1 MAKDKAGKAP
11 PESGPADFELH
22 KYDSDRV
29 HELEL
34 NKFSHAL
41 EVERLKILQLVNGG
55 AFTVVVGFSDA
66 LVQSRGDARW
76 LAAAASVGWIAGLA
90 SAAWATQ
97 LTLDWQTSFSK
108 AYNRRRR
115 AIEWRRLRGI
125 SPDRRTRDPE
135 LEGRGDTCLEKAA
148 DDARQR
154 GGELGRRVRRWA
166 MVSVALFA
174 AGALLMTLSLVGAA
188 PA

>member
-1 MAKDKAGKAP
+1 MAKDKAAKA

-66 LVQSRGDARW
+66 LLQSRGDTRW
-76 LAAAASVGWIAGLA
+76 LAAAAIVSWIAGLA

-97 LTLDWQTSFSK
+97 LTLDWQASFST

-125 SPDRRTRDPE
+125 SPDARPRDSG
-135 LEGRGDTCLEKAA
+135 LEDRGDACLEKAA
-148 DDARQR
+148 DDARRR
-154 GGELGRRVRRWA
+154 GGELGHRVKRWA
-166 MVSVALFA
+166 MASVALFVT
-174 AGALLMTLSLVGAA
+174 GALLMALSLVGAD